1 MNTYWMA
8 LLLGIAVISAP
19 LAAQDPE
26 PLTLDGAV
34 ALARENNP
42 EYRSRLNDEGVA
54 DWGVRSAYAAFLP
67 SAGVNGGLSFQ
78 SGGTARI
85 GGFTSGDI
93 GLGETPDYYYSSF
106 GVSVG
111 WGLSGPKGIG
121 GADLYRVGREKA
133 TRRSVLAGL
142 ETAEQTLAMEV
153 TRQYLLVLRQ
163 QDAVDLSR
171 AELERAE
178 ANLALAEARF
188 AVEAA
193 TAIEAKQAEVER
205 GRAEINVLRSE
216 SVLANQRLRLLQVIG
231 LDLDRNLVLISDV
244 PVFEPEWTLES
255 LLQAAMATQPAL
267 RAAEASTEAAEA
279 GANMARAEYWPTL
292 RLATG
297 LSGFTRR
304 ASSDEFLIDQAR
316 RQMRAARDQCE
327 GMNLILGRLS
337 PPVEQTLDCS
347 EYQFTDEQRAEVLS
361 VNDRFPFRF
370 TTEPASVSLGIS
382 LPVFQGLSRQH
393 QLEAARAQADDAR
406 WQLRAQELETRVNV
420 EASYRDLR
428 TAYEAARLE
437 DRNREVARDQ
447 LRLARERYRVGA
459 TAFLELMEAETLM
472 ARADREYLLAVYTFQ
487 ESLAAL
493 EQAVG
498 QRLATPEN

>member
-1 MNTYWMA
+1 MA
-8 LLLGIAVISAP
+8 LLLGIVAVSAP
-19 LAAQDPE
+19 LEAQDPE
-26 PLTLDGAV
+26 PLTLEEAI
-34 ALARENNP
+34 ALAREHNP
-42 EYRSRLNDEGVA
+42 EYQSRLNDEGVA
-54 DWGVRSAYAAFLP
+54 DWGVRSAYASFLP
-67 SAGVNGGLSFQ
+67 SAGVSGGLSFQ

-111 WGLSGPKGIG
+111 LGLSG
-121 GADLYRVGREKA
+121 ADFYRVGREKA
-133 TRRSVLAGL
+133 SRRSVLAGL
-142 ETAEQTLAMEV
+142 ETADQTLTMEV

-178 ANLALAEARF
+178 ANLSLAEARF

-205 GRAEINVLRSE
+205 GRAEINLLRTE
-216 SVLANQRLRLLQVIG
+216 SGLANQRLRLLQVIG
-231 LDLDRNLVLISDV
+231 LDLDRNVELISDV

-279 GANMARAEYWPTL
+279 SADMARAAYWPSL
-292 RLATG
+292 SLSTG

-304 ASSDEFLIDQAR
+304 ASSDAFLIEQAR
-316 RQMRAARDQCE
+316 AQVTSARQQCE
-327 GMNLILGRLS
+327 LWDFVLTRLTE
-337 PPVEQTLDCS
+337 PYPDALDCT
-347 EYQFTDEQRAEVLS
+347 QFRFTDEMRAEVLS
-361 VNDRFPFRF
+361 ANDQFPFRF

-393 QLEAARAQADDAR
+393 QLESARAQADDAR
-406 WQLRAQELETRVNV
+406 WQLRAQELETRANV

-428 TAYEAARLE
+428 TAYEAAQLE

-447 LRLARERYRVGA
+447 LRLARERYRVGV

-498 QRLATPEN
+498 QRLAIPEN